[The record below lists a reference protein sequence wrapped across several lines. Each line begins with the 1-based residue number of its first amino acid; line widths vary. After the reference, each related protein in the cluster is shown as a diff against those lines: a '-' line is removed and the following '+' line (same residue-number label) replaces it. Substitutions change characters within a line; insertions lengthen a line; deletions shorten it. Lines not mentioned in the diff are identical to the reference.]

1 MKFKKSISAVM
12 LLAALTMS
20 GCSSYNSVRLNQ
32 DKIGSD
38 YSYYKMD
45 PPLYVGDKI
54 KYKLKDG
61 REGELTVGKV
71 EPNTIVSD
79 SGKVVAISDIASLER
94 KDFSKGKTASLV
106 GGGFAATTVILV
118 VLVSAA
124 TLGIIS
130 AALAA

>member
-20 GCSSYNSVRLNQ
+20 GCSSYNAVQLNR

-45 PPLYVGDKI
+45 PPLYIGDKI

-61 REGELTVGKV
+61 KEDELTVGKV

-79 SGKVVAISDIASLER
+79 TGKVIAISDIASLER

-106 GGGFAATTVILV
+106 GGGVAATTVILIV
-118 VLVSAA
+118 MVSAA
-124 TLGIIS
+124 TIAVIGAI
-130 AALAA
+130 AAA